1 MNNLHM
7 PSVLKAGGISAVV
20 AILLGV
26 LSLIPLIG
34 PFIALCFLCGGVLI
48 PVAAGML
55 YGYFAPGQEDT
66 ATAAVGGALA
76 GGAGGIILAVFSSV
90 SGAITAGMQEGI
102 GSGLA
107 AGAVSGIFGALCLG
121 FAGFVLGAIG
131 GLIWPLVQNQ
141 FGK

>member
-7 PSVLKAGGISAVV
+7 PSVLKAGGITAGIAV
-20 AILLGV
+20 LLGV
-26 LSLIPLIG
+26 LSFIPFIG
-34 PFIALCFLCGGVLI
+34 PFIALCFLCGGILI

-55 YGYFAPGQEDT
+55 YGYFAPGLEDT

-76 GGAGGIILAVFSSV
+76 GGVGGIILAVFSSV

-102 GSGLA
+102 GGGLA

-121 FAGFVLGAIG
+121 LAGFVLGAIG